1 MAALLPLIVMF
12 GLMWLLL
19 IRPQKQQLA
28 ARRAFVDSLHVG
40 DDVVAAG
47 GLLGRVVALDD
58 REAQVEVGPGVVVR
72 VVRQALLA
80 PPAAPAPEATAD
92 DELEGDL

>member
-28 ARRAFVDSLHVG
+28 ARRAFVDALEVG

-58 REAQVEVGPGVVVR
+58 REARVEVGPGVVVR
-72 VVRQALLA
+72 VVRHALLA
-80 PPAAPAPEATAD
+80 PPPAPGTAVGD
-92 DELEGDL
+92 DAEGDA